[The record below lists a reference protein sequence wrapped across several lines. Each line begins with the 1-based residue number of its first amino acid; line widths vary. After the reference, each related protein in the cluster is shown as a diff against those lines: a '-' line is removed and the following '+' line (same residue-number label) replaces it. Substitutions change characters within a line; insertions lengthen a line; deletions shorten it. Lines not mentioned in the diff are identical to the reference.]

1 MTNLEI
7 MPTEEKS
14 DPKFV
19 NFLLL
24 TIFGIET
31 LARATIT
38 GNAKSNL
45 STNTLDDDKLL
56 FIKGIISEVRFWFF
70 LDYIVR
76 SFYRAFYSA
85 GETGCHYKRRGI

>member
-1 MTNLEI
+1 LKSENILFLFQNFGDCVYNNGIVLTSSQMTNLEI

-14 DPKFV
+14 DAKFV

-56 FIKGIISEVRFWFF
+56 FIKGI
-70 LDYIVR
+70 
-76 SFYRAFYSA
+76 
-85 GETGCHYKRRGI
+85 